1 MSLSLKD
8 QLIAAGFVKKSPDK
22 PAPNVAKKA
31 PPSAQPPHQSKASV
45 HHKSKLEVSPKRT
58 QSEPTLESLYQA
70 RAKAEAAEAAERKR
84 QAQAKEREAAERKR
98 AVRAL
103 IDGKDLQ
110 QKDAEIA
117 RHFEYGRKIR
127 RIYLHA
133 RQREDLNAGR
143 LGVVQFE
150 GKFYLLDAAIVEQV
164 KSIAPQFVALLGAS
178 EELSSAAI
186 EGYQDPRFQVPDD
199 LMW

>member
-22 PAPNVAKKA
+22 PSPKAEQKA
-31 PPSAQPPHQSKASV
+31 PPSPNKPKAKNAANTSA
-45 HHKSKLEVSPKRT
+45 
-58 QSEPTLESLYQA
+58 EPTLEALYQA
-70 RAKAEAAEAAERKR
+70 RAKAEAAEVAERKR
-84 QAQAKEREAAERKR
+84 HAQEKEREAAERKR

-127 RIYLHA
+127 RIYLLA
-133 RQREDLNAGR
+133 PQREDLNAGR

-150 GKFYLLDAAIVEQV
+150 GKFYLLDAATVEQV
-164 KSIAPQFVALLGAS
+164 KTIAPQFVALLGAS